1 VTAKIAAAPAAA
13 PAWQPAI
20 IQRIVPQ
27 TPRVVSVFVHAPIGA
42 YDAGQHVDIRVRAA
56 DGYEAERSYSI
67 ASAPGAPELE
77 LAIERLE
84 QGEVSPYFH
93 EVARPGDAFEIRGPI
108 GGDFV
113 WRADD
118 GGPLLMVGGGSGI
131 VPLMSMARHRA
142 KVAPGSQAL
151 LVYSARTSAEVIF
164 YDELLRLEADDPNF
178 TVTLTTTRE
187 PRQRSQDFDSR
198 LDRALTFEII
208 KRWGA
213 SPRHA
218 YVCGGNAF
226 VEAVTSAMV
235 ADGIDPRIIR
245 TERYGGRDPATD
257 V

>member
-1 VTAKIAAAPAAA
+1 
-13 PAWQPAI
+13 
-20 IQRIVPQ
+20 
-27 TPRVVSVFVHAPIGA
+27 
-42 YDAGQHVDIRVRAA
+42 
-56 DGYEAERSYSI
+56 
-67 ASAPGAPELE
+67 
-77 LAIERLE
+77 E

-198 LDRALTFEII
+198 LDRALTFEI
-208 KRWGA
+208 
-213 SPRHA
+213 
-218 YVCGGNAF
+218 
-226 VEAVTSAMV
+226 
-235 ADGIDPRIIR
+235 
-245 TERYGGRDPATD
+245 
-257 V
+257 